1 MIDFN
6 KYPKLLTFT
15 DAIKIYEGNK
25 PSRHN
30 PGSLRCPPND
40 KTLWPF
46 SATGQ
51 DNSFCVFPTEEI
63 GMEALRTKIYN
74 ICMGTSKTY
83 SSEAKRQFNLSSS
96 SELSITQCFQI
107 YAPITDKNNPFKY
120 ASYVAAKVGIR
131 EIDKMSSLLDNFDK
145 KVEEILPPP
154 LPVPPAVP
162 TLPEIQKEI
171 GLIQRFLNWL
181 ISQIH

>member
-40 KTLWPF
+40 KTLWPLL
-46 SATGQ
+46 ATGQ
-51 DNSFCVFPTEEI
+51 DNGFCVFQTEEI
-63 GMEALRTKIYN
+63 GMDALRTKIYN
-74 ICMGTSKTY
+74 ICMGSSKTY
-83 SSEAKRQFNLSSS
+83 NREAKRLFNLSSCADLTIS
-96 SELSITQCFQI
+96 QCFQI
-107 YAPITDKNNPFKY
+107 YAPSTDFNNPFKY
-120 ASYVAAKVGIR
+120 ASFVAAKVGIR
-131 EIDKMSSLLDNFDK
+131 EIDKISILLDRFDQK
-145 KVEEILPPP
+145 LEDI
-154 LPVPPAVP
+154 LPVPPVVP

-171 GLIQRFLNWL
+171 NLIQRFLNWL
-181 ISQIH
+181 LSRARH